1 MNHGDK
7 NHLKQQEKQ
16 KMLDELESLSRLL
29 DEELDDELDEP
40 SRPIPEDIPV
50 LKSFVDDVPV
60 LNERFIEELT
70 PVPVQKTDSVDKNA
84 GQFRTLPNTRT
95 SGQLDVSFLDKDP
108 LEISAAV
115 RQHKQA
121 PDLAI
126 PTLDAIE
133 ELTPPP
139 RIAPVEAPKPTP
151 VAPRPEPEIAR
162 PAAHPTPATVQAAR
176 PAPAATAESFTNK
189 PAAPLNTPRPASPI
203 PPSVSASFMPGAAS
217 KPAPVAPAPVETPV
231 AKPMTAASVTQ
242 PLSRFQTGTKTENPF
257 LPKSTLDKI
266 RENHAN
272 DASSEL
278 RKLIENNPLQK
289 LSFDMAPN
297 SREYQQLRQK
307 ASQMVNE
314 VIRANMPRLEAEL
327 RLKLEQDVDRMFK
340 ELKKK

>member
-7 NHLKQQEKQ
+7 PNLKHQEKQ

-70 PVPVQKTDSVDKNA
+70 PVPAPVPVQRTDSVDKNA
-84 GQFRTLPNTRT
+84 GQFRTLPNTRN

-115 RQHKQA
+115 RQHKQV
-121 PDLAI
+121 PDLEI
-126 PTLDAIE
+126 PTLDAVE
-133 ELTPPP
+133 DRVPPP
-139 RIAPVEAPKPTP
+139 RTAPAPAVKAAPVETPRHASLETAKSASTETPKS
-151 VAPRPEPEIAR
+151 
-162 PAAHPTPATVQAAR
+162 AA
-176 PAPAATAESFTNK
+176 
-189 PAAPLNTPRPASPI
+189 NTPRPASPI
-203 PPSVSASFMPGAAS
+203 PPSVSASFMPGATS
-217 KPAPVAPAPVETPV
+217 KPAPAPVAPAPVEPPP

-242 PLSRFQTGTKTENPF
+242 PLSRFQTAGKSENPF

>member
-1 MNHGDK
+1 MNQGDK
-7 NHLKQQEKQ
+7 PNLKQQEKQ

-29 DEELDDELDEP
+29 DEEPDDELDEP
-40 SRPIPEDIPV
+40 SRPIPDDIPV

-60 LNERFIEELT
+60 LNERFDEEPS
-70 PVPVQKTDSVDKNA
+70 PVPPQQTDSLDHQA
-84 GQFRTLPNTRT
+84 GQFRTLPNTRS

-115 RQHKQA
+115 RQHKPVASDTQA
-121 PDLAI
+121 
-126 PTLDAIE
+126 PTLDALSTVSRSPAPAQVAE
-133 ELTPPP
+133 NPRREPVPTATTPRPTAPP
-139 RIAPVEAPKPTP
+139 APAAPIPPKVSASFTPGGTHAPKPTP
-151 VAPRPEPEIAR
+151 TASVP
-162 PAAHPTPATVQAAR
+162 
-176 PAPAATAESFTNK
+176 AESS
-189 PAAPLNTPRPASPI
+189 L
-203 PPSVSASFMPGAAS
+203 
-217 KPAPVAPAPVETPV
+217 
-231 AKPMTAASVTQ
+231 TAASVTQ
-242 PLSRFQTGTKTENPF
+242 PLSRFQTAGKSENPF

-289 LSFDMAPN
+289 LSFDLAPN

-327 RLKLEQDVDRMFK
+327 RLKLEQDVDRMFR

>member
-1 MNHGDK
+1 MDQGDK
-7 NHLKQQEKQ
+7 PAIKQPEKQ

-29 DEELDDELDEP
+29 DEDLDDVP

-60 LNERFIEELT
+60 LVERFEAESS
-70 PVPVQKTDSVDKNA
+70 PVPLQKTDSIDTQA
-84 GQFRTLPNTRT
+84 GQFQTLPNTRS
-95 SGQLDVSFLDKDP
+95 SGQLDVSFLDKNP
-108 LEISAAV
+108 LEISPAV
-115 RQHKQA
+115 RQHRA
-121 PDLAI
+121 
-126 PTLDAIE
+126 T
-133 ELTPPP
+133 
-139 RIAPVEAPKPTP
+139 
-151 VAPRPEPEIAR
+151 
-162 PAAHPTPATVQAAR
+162 PAASPE
-176 PAPAATAESFTNK
+176 PAPAAPAVPPAK
-189 PAAPLNTPRPASPI
+189 AAQPAPAPRAPAAPVASP
-203 PPSVSASFMPGAAS
+203 AAT
-217 KPAPVAPAPVETPV
+217 PAHA
-231 AKPMTAASVTQ
+231 TAQAAATQ
-242 PLSRFQTGTKTENPF
+242 PLSRFQSSSKGENPF

-289 LSFDMAPN
+289 LAFDLSPS

-327 RLKLEQDVDRMFK
+327 RLRLEQEVDRMFK